1 MKKLLSLFLTIIIL
15 FGCVACSEEKAQ
27 KQTAPTADQ
36 TLTDEYILKGGL
48 TDYKIVMPD
57 TVGEYEQIAC
67 DELVLLFKEATG
79 QTLEV
84 ASDNTFN
91 EDEKYFSIGQTRLL
105 ESANISVS
113 EDAKGKGAFQIT
125 TKGKTI
131 FFIGGR
137 KNGVLFAVYE
147 FLFRTLNF
155 EQFSYDCYSLDKGV
169 TEIPLYKYNV
179 VDGPD
184 FYNFQAFTGYMTRN
198 RGVSLRMK
206 ATNLY
211 GELAGKIN
219 GKDGH
224 NTLDYISPDKYNN
237 QTVYPELY
245 HPEWFA
251 SGGIEQLCYMAQG
264 NEESREL
271 LVKTYAENMIVC
283 IKEQP
288 EAEIWFGVSGM
299 DNHQSCACDTC
310 KDLLKK
316 YGCNSAQGIWFVN
329 DLYDEIMKWFAT
341 EEGQKYY
348 NPDFKMAIS
357 FYEAYQE
364 APARLNKATGK
375 WEPID
380 ETVVLKEGILASSAP
395 AYASYQVPLTHPEN
409 EFYYNN
415 IMAIDACSYE
425 MRFWIYATNFVGYY
439 LYPFDNFSS
448 MQQNYQFMYNLGAR
462 AMLDETQNGNY
473 QGMTGFH
480 MLKSYLSNQLAWDI
494 YADQNEL
501 IDRFFKGYFLDA
513 ADDMLKYFNSYLN
526 FSKLQMNGL
535 CPGIG
540 AFTYNIG
547 KKEYWPKSVIDTWQG
562 YVEDAL
568 EKIEKY
574 KTIDPQTYE
583 MLYKHITMERV
594 FLDYVSILF
603 YKQQLG
609 MQYDLVRDRFV
620 EGIRINA
627 IEQTRSGTYIE
638 DFISTLYEN

>member
-1 MKKLLSLFLTIIIL
+1 
-15 FGCVACSEEKAQ
+15 
-27 KQTAPTADQ
+27 
-36 TLTDEYILKGGL
+36 
-48 TDYKIVMPD
+48 
-57 TVGEYEQIAC
+57 
-67 DELVLLFKEATG
+67 
-79 QTLEV
+79 
-84 ASDNTFN
+84 
-91 EDEKYFSIGQTRLL
+91 
-105 ESANISVS
+105 
-113 EDAKGKGAFQIT
+113 
-125 TKGKTI
+125 
-131 FFIGGR
+131 
-137 KNGVLFAVYE
+137 
-147 FLFRTLNF
+147 
-155 EQFSYDCYSLDKGV
+155 
-169 TEIPLYKYNV
+169 
-179 VDGPD
+179 
-184 FYNFQAFTGYMTRN
+184 
-198 RGVSLRMK
+198 
-206 ATNLY
+206 
-211 GELAGKIN
+211 
-219 GKDGH
+219 
-224 NTLDYISPDKYNN
+224 
-237 QTVYPELY
+237 
-245 HPEWFA
+245 
-251 SGGIEQLCYMAQG
+251 
-264 NEESREL
+264 
-271 LVKTYAENMIVC
+271 
-283 IKEQP
+283 
-288 EAEIWFGVSGM
+288 
-299 DNHQSCACDTC
+299 
-310 KDLLKK
+310 
-316 YGCNSAQGIWFVN
+316 
-329 DLYDEIMKWFAT
+329 
-341 EEGQKYY
+341 
-348 NPDFKMAIS
+348 
-357 FYEAYQE
+357 
-364 APARLNKATGK
+364 
-375 WEPID
+375 
-380 ETVVLKEGILASSAP
+380 
-395 AYASYQVPLTHPEN
+395 
-409 EFYYNN
+409 
-415 IMAIDACSYE
+415 MAIDACSYE
-425 MRFWIYATNFVGYY
+425 MRVWIYATNFVGYY